1 MIYKF
6 EDIELDLSNG
16 RGTLYKGGK
25 LLFRGD
31 GYVAI
36 KQMIAV
42 SDNNNK
48 VISFFHAQLSQREA
62 CRFQKNDEKLSSE
75 IKT

>member
-16 RGTLYKGGK
+16 RGTLYKDGK

-36 KQMIAV
+36 K
-42 SDNNNK
+42 
-48 VISFFHAQLSQREA
+48 LS
-62 CRFQKNDEKLSSE
+62 L
-75 IKT
+75 IHI

>member
-6 EDIELDLSNG
+6 ENLELDLSQG
-16 RGTLYKGGK
+16 RGTLYVDNK
-25 LLFRGD
+25 LMFRGD

-48 VISFFHAQLSQREA
+48 VINFFHAQLSQREA